1 MVHVM
6 NTPGH
11 GVRVAV
17 AGRYIDQGRT
27 WWRRRF

>member
-6 NTPGH
+6 NTPDR

-17 AGRYIDQGRT
+17 AGQHIDQERT
-27 WWRRRF
+27 WWRRRL